1 MNVFNTFYDVGIF
14 LFKYFTK
21 PTIPGQESSI
31 FESKLLKEL
40 SKVSHGF
47 SNLCVTA
54 AVPANDQKGPHT
66 LQCDAHSQQ
75 LTIITSTSVASEVF
89 VCQNWSIHY
98 LLLG

>member
-1 MNVFNTFYDVGIF
+1 MFNTFYNVGIF
-14 LFKYFTK
+14 LLKYFTK
-21 PTIPGQESSI
+21 LTIPGQESYI
-31 FESKLLKEL
+31 FESKLLKDL
-40 SKVSHGF
+40 CKVIHEF

-54 AVPANDQKGPHT
+54 AVTTNDQKGPHT

-75 LTIITSTSVASEVF
+75 LTIITSTSAAAEVF